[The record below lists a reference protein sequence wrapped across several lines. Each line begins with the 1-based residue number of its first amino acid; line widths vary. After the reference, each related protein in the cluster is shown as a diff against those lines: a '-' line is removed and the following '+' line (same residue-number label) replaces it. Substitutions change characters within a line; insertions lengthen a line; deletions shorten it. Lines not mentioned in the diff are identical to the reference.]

1 MPRNQPLTKGALALA
16 LASAVLA
23 SAAVTAPALADSAK
37 FVPGMLS
44 MDVGLHNSG
53 APQVVVRNVDASHQ
67 IGALDLA
74 IQQTKVAFQAAAQVS
89 CAGTVSE
96 NWKERRGYLLSE
108 AAFGVGD
115 SSFVLRKVILEHSTS
130 IDHTSDSDIHL
141 FQLPVGELADPQI
154 GIDPVALV
162 LAAAEQAPDKLQWLR
177 QDHTLEVTIPLRV
190 EGTCLAYT
198 RLKVGKETIIE
209 SDIDGTQV
217 SHRVREI
224 AFKIKYQGDPQLTNL
239 NPQIGQ
245 AQQPGGFDSGP
256 QPLEITSAQFP
267 HNMPHHQGV
276 CPATK
281 QFHVFYMGQ
290 GKGELRIRIAA
301 GNTTLHESGVI
312 AYDSKNHTQN
322 YAFELDTPKGAALNN
337 TIQHN
342 LRVFVVARS
351 TGEQGWPND
360 YQLMDQAVW
369 KTRCTPGLN
378 PLLGAGGG
386 TGDSPGYA
394 GNQQGGAK
402 AKPLPI
408 LPQAAPQKPARKA
421 IEPARPARQSV
432 Q

>member
-1 MPRNQPLTKGALALA
+1 MPQIDTLAKGAAALALGFC
-16 LASAVLA
+16 VF
-23 SAAVTAPALADSAK
+23 TTPALADSAK
-37 FVPGMLS
+37 FLPGVLS
-44 MDVGLHNSG
+44 MDVGLHKSG
-53 APQVVVRNVDASHQ
+53 GPQVVVRNVDGSHQ
-67 IGALDLA
+67 LGALDLA
-74 IQQTKVAFQAAAQVS
+74 IQQTKVAFQAAAQIS
-89 CAGTVSE
+89 CVGTVSE

-115 SSFVLRKVILEHSTS
+115 SSFVVSKLIHQNGTS
-130 IDHTSDSDIHL
+130 IDHTSESDVHL

-177 QDHTLEVTIPLRV
+177 QDHTLEVKIPLRV

-245 AQQPGGFDSGP
+245 AQQPGGFQAGP
-256 QPLEITSAQFP
+256 QPFEITSAQFP
-267 HNMPHHQGV
+267 HNMPHHDGT

-281 QFHVFYMGQ
+281 QVHVFYQGQ
-290 GKGELRIRIAA
+290 GKGELRIRLSA
-301 GNTTLHESGVI
+301 GNTTLQESGII

-322 YAFELDTPKGAALNN
+322 HVFELETPKGAALNN
-337 TIQHN
+337 TIMHN
-342 LRVFVVARS
+342 LRVFVVTRS
-351 TGEQGWPND
+351 AGEQGWSNN

-402 AKPLPI
+402 VKPLPI
-408 LPQAAPQKPARKA
+408 LPQAQPTKPVRKA
-421 IEPARPARQSV
+421 IEPTRPARQSI

>member
-1 MPRNQPLTKGALALA
+1 MEMPRNQPLTKGALALA

-162 LAAAEQAPDKLQWLR
+162 LACSIGPSTAVARVVRPSNTVTMYAPS
-177 QDHTLEVTIPLRV
+177 
-190 EGTCLAYT
+190 GLARIT
-198 RLKVGKETIIE
+198 T
-209 SDIDGTQV
+209 T
-217 SHRVREI
+217 
-224 AFKIKYQGDPQLTNL
+224 
-239 NPQIGQ
+239 
-245 AQQPGGFDSGP
+245 
-256 QPLEITSAQFP
+256 ITSRTSWTR
-267 HNMPHHQGV
+267 
-276 CPATK
+276 C
-281 QFHVFYMGQ
+281 
-290 GKGELRIRIAA
+290 AA
-301 GNTTLHESGVI
+301 VI
-312 AYDSKNHTQN
+312 AQ
-322 YAFELDTPKGAALNN
+322 P
-337 TIQHN
+337 
-342 LRVFVVARS
+342 
-351 TGEQGWPND
+351 
-360 YQLMDQAVW
+360 
-369 KTRCTPGLN
+369 
-378 PLLGAGGG
+378 
-386 TGDSPGYA
+386 
-394 GNQQGGAK
+394 
-402 AKPLPI
+402 
-408 LPQAAPQKPARKA
+408 
-421 IEPARPARQSV
+421 
-432 Q
+432 